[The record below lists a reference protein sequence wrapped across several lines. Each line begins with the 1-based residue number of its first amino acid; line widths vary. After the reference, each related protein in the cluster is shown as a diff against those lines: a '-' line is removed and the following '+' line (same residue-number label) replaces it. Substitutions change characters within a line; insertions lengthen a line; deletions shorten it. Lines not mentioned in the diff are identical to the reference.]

1 MVFKKLLQIFKHSKE
16 LREAD
21 MIDEIDQWYKKVEQP
36 KEKLSKIEVISSWIK
51 SAKLEHR
58 DTIEELIFRY
68 AEDDFEFERMMNISD
83 THFAYLE
90 KQEEQIFH

>member
-1 MVFKKLLQIFKHSKE
+1 MIFKKLLEHFGYDKR
-16 LREAD
+16 LREND
-21 MIDEIDQWYKKVEQP
+21 MIDEVDDWYKKVEQP
-36 KEKLSKIEVISSWIK
+36 KQKLDKITVISSWIK
-51 SAKLEHR
+51 SARLEHR

-83 THFAYLE
+83 THFAFLE